1 MITMELKQYLNIIKR
16 RILLVILIPI
26 ILGSVAAYL
35 SYNVMTP
42 QYRSYT
48 TLYVINKNMSSQLPV
63 QYSELMTGSA
73 LVKDY
78 RELVKSKL
86 ITTAVI
92 EELGLKGISAS
103 HLAGMIDV
111 SLKNDTRIIQIS
123 VSDTNPTRAKNI
135 ANKIAEVFKSKVV
148 ELMKADNVE
157 IIDYAQQPKAPYSP
171 NHYNNIGIA
180 LIVGIILGI
189 GMAFLLE
196 YFDDR
201 IRTAEDVEKRLEL
214 TVLATIPVFSLK

>member
-1 MITMELKQYLNIIKR
+1 MELRQCLAIIKK
-16 RILLVILIPI
+16 RIWISVLIPI
-26 ILGSVAAYL
+26 ILGSAAAYL
-35 SYNVMTP
+35 SYFVMTP

-48 TLYVINKNMSSQLPV
+48 TLYVINKNMSGQLPL
-63 QYSELMTGSA
+63 QYNEIMTGSA

-86 ITTAVI
+86 VTTAVI
-92 EELGLKGISAS
+92 EELNLKGITAS
-103 HLAGMIDV
+103 RLAGMIDV

-123 VSDTNPTRAKNI
+123 VSDTNPKRAKDI

-157 IIDYAQQPKAPYSP
+157 IIDYAQEPKGPYSP
-171 NHYNNIGIA
+171 NHFNNIGIA
-180 LIVGIILGI
+180 LIIGIILGI
-189 GMAFLLE
+189 GIEFLLE
-196 YFDDR
+196 YLDDR